1 VAVTAGEPISSHE
14 KDPTQETTLK
24 IFLAGATGALGQ
36 QLLPRLVER
45 GYEVTGMTRS
55 ESKQQM
61 IRDMGGRPVVADA
74 LDPDSVAEAVARSE
88 PEVIV
93 HQLTAI
99 PQALDMRHFER
110 DFAQTNRLRTEGT
123 DHLLAA
129 ARAIGVRRFVAQSY
143 APGVYARGG
152 NPVKTE
158 DDPVDSNPPGPMRT
172 TLEAIR
178 HVEQAVTGASWTE
191 GVVLRYGSFYGPGTS
206 MSLGPEGSM
215 LQAIQKRQ
223 LPLVGKAG
231 GVWSF
236 IHIADAAEATVKAIE
251 GSARGIYNVV
261 DDEPA
266 PVSEW
271 LPVVAEAT
279 KAPSPRR
286 VPRWLG
292 RMFAGEA
299 AAVMMTEAV
308 GASNA
313 KAKRELDWQPRY
325 ASWREGFKT
334 GLS

>member
-1 VAVTAGEPISSHE
+1 M
-14 KDPTQETTLK
+14 K
-24 IFLAGATGALGQ
+24 IFLAGATGAVGR

-45 GYEVTGMTRS
+45 GHEVTGMTRS

-61 IRDMGGRPVVADA
+61 IQDMGGRPVVADA

-88 PEVIV
+88 PEVVV

-99 PQALDMRHFER
+99 PHALDMRHFAR

-129 ARAIGVRRFVAQSY
+129 AQAIGVRRFVAQSY
-143 APGVYARGG
+143 APGIYARGG
-152 NPVKTE
+152 EPVKTE
-158 DDPVDSNPPGPMRT
+158 DDPVDSNPPEPMRT

-178 HVEQAVTGASWTE
+178 HVEKAVTGASWTE

-215 LQAIQKRQ
+215 VQAISKRQ
-223 LPLVGKAG
+223 LPLLGKAG

-236 IHIADAAEATVKAIE
+236 IHVADAAEATVKAIE
-251 GSARGIYNVV
+251 GSGRGIYNVV

-271 LPVVAEAT
+271 LPFVAEAVG
-279 KAPSPRR
+279 AGSPRR

-292 RMFAGEA
+292 RRVAGEA
-299 AAVMMTEAV
+299 AAMMMTEAV
-308 GASNA
+308 GSSNA
-313 KAKRELDWQPRY
+313 KAKRELGWQPGY
-325 ASWREGFKT
+325 ASWREGFKN